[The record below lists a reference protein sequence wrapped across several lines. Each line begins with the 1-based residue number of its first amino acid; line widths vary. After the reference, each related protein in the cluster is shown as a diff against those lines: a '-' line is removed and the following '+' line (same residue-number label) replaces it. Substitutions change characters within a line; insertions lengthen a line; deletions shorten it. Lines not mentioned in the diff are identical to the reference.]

1 MNYTYLKGH
10 HWSLIF
16 ENDFKGHH
24 WSLVFENDFKGH
36 HRFVVYINVV
46 RVTTRETFELIE

>member
-10 HWSLIF
+10 HWSMIF